1 MEANFTPG
9 DLKIELA
16 SIGHQF
22 ERIVKL
28 PPVTYD
34 FIVDRIMQSN
44 LYDRKN
50 ENFINILIYH
60 TLTRTLFTGS
70 EVDSTMRDKLF
81 NISVAMTQRLF
92 KMGILSKL
100 GQERPHPPEL
110 DPHNPIT
117 GINTIPRTSS
127 LDLAVRKPQT
137 P

>member
-22 ERIVKL
+22 EHIVKL
-28 PPVTYD
+28 PSVTYD

-50 ENFINILIYH
+50 ENFINILIFH
-60 TLTRTLFTGS
+60 TLTRNLGGGS
-70 EVDSTMRDKLF
+70 ELDSSMRDKLF
-81 NISVAMTQRLF
+81 NLSVAMTTRIF
-92 KMGILSKL
+92 KLDILPKL

-117 GINTIPRTSS
+117 GVNTIPRTSS
-127 LDLAVRKPQT
+127 LDLTPRKPQT